1 MATNKKQK
9 TSAPDL
15 SVHTIPADT
24 PVVCLEAAK
33 AFEGLTDKE
42 RKYAYWLSKADWE
55 GAKICL
61 IQTSPESA
69 PIFALFQLVFSAQPV
84 ANLVAAAKSAA
95 GLTEAQCDAVLLYAA
110 SFFGN
115 MGNYKSFGDTKIVP
129 QVPKEKLKQ
138 IIWASEA
145 FKRNSVLLEPLWGD
159 CCDQIY
165 SLKSRY
171 RELGLPK
178 KGLSTYYS
186 SDVTEADIALV
197 GEFMQ
202 EKQISPYNTRIFKC
216 GEVLKLMLAAGVDT
230 AEDLEHSTGLP
241 DTVHPHLGAH
251 THKGTSIR
259 VERGDYAPLMKRVV
273 ANLGKA
279 KEFAANDH
287 ERNMLSHYMH
297 SFMIGSIESHKDGSR
312 HWIKDKGPII
322 ETYIG
327 FIESY
332 RDPYGVRG
340 EFEGFVAMVNKEMS
354 AKFGVLVERAEELTK
369 LLPWP
374 AAYEKD
380 VFLRPD
386 FTSLDVLT
394 FAGSGIPAGINIPN
408 YDDIRQNDGF
418 KNVSLGNVLS
428 AAVPSQKV
436 TFLTASDEELM
447 KKLKGPA
454 FEVQVGLHELL
465 GHGSGKLFQ
474 EEKDGKLN
482 FDADAVTHLETGER
496 VTTWYKANETWDG
509 KFSAMSSTY
518 EECRAECVGLHL
530 CLNRDILKIFG
541 HEGAAADDIIYINW
555 LNMVRAGLLALEF
568 YSPETASWKQAHMN
582 ARYVILQVLLEA
594 GDGLVKI
601 EQLTGE
607 DGQPDLLMTLDRAKI
622 ETTGKEA
629 ISKFLMRLQLY
640 KATADF
646 EKGQKMYCGYSA
658 VDNSNAA
665 IPFLHLRSIVLARK
679 QERRFFVQAN
689 TKLTGDSVEL
699 ELYDSSPAGL
709 IDSYVQR
716 FPFHDSELESLWEA
730 DKQNHH
736 YEKEHERD
744 DLDLH

>member
-1 MATNKKQK
+1 MSRK
-9 TSAPDL
+9 DFY
-15 SVHTIPADT
+15 IPRTVPVCQLECQSSFNLLADN
-24 PVVCLEAAK
+24 EK
-33 AFEGLTDKE
+33 
-42 RKYAYWLSKADWE
+42 KYAHYISKACYE
-55 GAKICL
+55 GGL
-61 IQTSPESA
+61 IVLLQTSPEA
-69 PIFALFQLVFSAQPV
+69 PAIFMLLQSVFSDEADSVKENALKVKDITEDDFQDFV
-84 ANLVAAAKSAA
+84 VYAA
-95 GLTEAQCDAVLLYAA
+95 GVY
-110 SFFGN
+110 SN

-165 SLKSRY
+165 SLKPRY

-216 GEVLKLMLAAGVDT
+216 GEVLKLMLASGVDT
-230 AEDLEHSTGLP
+230 AEELEHSTGLP
-241 DTVHPHLGAH
+241 DTVQPHLGDH

-287 ERNMLSHYMH
+287 ERNMLTHYMH

-541 HEGAAADDIIYINW
+541 HEGGAADDIIYINW

-646 EKGQKMYCGYSA
+646 EQGQKMYCGYSA